1 MEGANRGQG
10 RGSHVRVPAAWG
22 DAAGTHGQGSDVVV
36 VGRCRYRTLAQKTR
50 LDSVS
55 TRSEVSAVVRMGLE
69 LLVRL
74 ESSRRLALLG
84 GGDPEA
90 TAGRRLRSEDS

>member
-1 MEGANRGQG
+1 MRTT
-10 RGSHVRVPAAWG
+10 VTLD
-22 DAAGTHGQGSDVVV
+22 DA
-36 VGRCRYRTLAQKTR
+36 LIAQAQELTG
-50 LDSVS
+50 
-55 TRSEVSAVVRMGLE
+55 RSEVSAVVRMGLE